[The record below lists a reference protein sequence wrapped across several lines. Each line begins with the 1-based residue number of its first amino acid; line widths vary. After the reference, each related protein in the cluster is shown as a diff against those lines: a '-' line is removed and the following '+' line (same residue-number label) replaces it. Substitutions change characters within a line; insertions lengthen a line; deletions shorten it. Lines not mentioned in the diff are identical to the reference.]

1 MLLLLAMTPVP
12 SVEAGREKAVQ
23 IRKERKKAAVDVC

>member
-1 MLLLLAMTPVP
+1 MTFAGA
-12 SVEAGREKAVQ
+12 SWEAGREKAVQ